1 MDIFAFVLED
11 EEKFQTQIFQAL
23 RKINPKV
30 KIRFF
35 STLEDFSAWIGLFIK
50 QGGAAVENAGFRL
63 SEDTQIE
70 TVSETKSIRLLV
82 CKSESLGS
90 RSTSL
95 IGKTIELFERRRL
108 CTQDERTSAVMT
120 AFDHEH
126 FNLKPMEA
134 TFINNVIFKPFDQ
147 LILEEHL
154 RFALVGRK
162 KPNDENFK
170 SNKLEAQVEMVK
182 DIPCEGFS
190 DLGFVTISDREV
202 PAGSVSKFYSEEFA
216 SDSIKSVMARCV
228 KSVPRTGKDQTGF
241 LCWME
246 YFALES
252 GQIKKFRKDLL
263 NEFPSSYMDA
273 RINEFRKN
281 ILVLDSLG
289 ETELAP
295 SLKRYF
301 PMCNV
306 HYYPSWERFIF
317 DSAPES
323 SGMLVEKDIP
333 IPHGFKIVLDAT
345 GHYILDQA
353 PQSETEMVFGELFK
367 DLKKKDFQQLL
378 SADAKKEWT
387 DVFHAKQVTL
397 GHEPLLMV
405 NNAGK
410 IFIVKLIEFKKSI
423 SATNSPT
430 IELLF
435 SELTMAE
442 KAAYLKSKSSLPS
455 NFDLIIASVDFM
467 NRVVEGNPYPNAK
480 RILTVSKQVGDK
492 DKKYWAPLVYD
503 IMEMPADKNFLVK
516 RIYFSFMEKFTW
528 TVNHFSKS
536 KAEIQS
542 AQQIQIDE
550 ISEAGLVF
558 KYHRALEIGSF
569 RRFYLWTPN
578 EVELRD
584 YLASCNYVE
593 EVKEAKGV
601 TYNHHFVFFAMKD
614 FYLKNIRLW
623 VREAYI
629 LSKSKEQ

>member
-11 EEKFQTQIFQAL
+11 EAKFQTQIFQAL

-35 STLEDFSAWIGLFIK
+35 STLEDFSAWIGLFVK
-50 QGGAAVENAGFRL
+50 DGLSAVENAGFRL
-63 SEDTQIE
+63 VEDTLIE
-70 TVSETKSIRLLV
+70 TVSEAKTIRLLV

-95 IGKTIELFERRRL
+95 IGKTIELFERRHL
-108 CTQDERTSAVMT
+108 CTAEERTSAIIT
-120 AFDHEH
+120 AFDHEQ

-134 TFINNVIFKPFDQ
+134 TFINNVIFKPFDE

-162 KPNDENFK
+162 KPSDENFK
-170 SNKLEAQVEMVK
+170 SNKLEAQIEMVK

-202 PAGSVSKFYSEEFA
+202 PAGSVSKFYSGEFA
-216 SDSIKSVMARCV
+216 SDTIKSVMARCV
-228 KSVPRTGKDQTGF
+228 KSVARTGKDQSGF

-246 YFALES
+246 YFALDS
-252 GQIKKFRKDLL
+252 GQIKKFRKDLI
-263 NEFPSSYMDA
+263 NEFPSSYMDS
-273 RINEFRKN
+273 RIDEFRKN

-301 PMCNV
+301 PKCNV
-306 HYYPSWERFIF
+306 HYYPNWERFIF
-317 DSAPES
+317 DSAPET

-333 IPHGFKIVLDAT
+333 IPNGFKIVLDAT

-353 PQSETEMVFGELFK
+353 PQSDTEMVFGELFK

-378 SADAKKEWT
+378 SADSKKEWT
-387 DVFHAKQVTL
+387 DVYHAKQVAS
-397 GHEPLLMV
+397 GHEPLLII
-405 NNAGK
+405 NNASK
-410 IFIVKLIEFKKSI
+410 IFIVKLTEFKKSVI
-423 SATNSPT
+423 ATNSPT

-442 KAAYLKSKSSLPS
+442 KTTYLKSKSPVPS
-455 NFDLIIASVDFM
+455 IFDVVIASVDYM
-467 NRVVEGNPYPNAK
+467 NKVMEGNLYPNAK
-480 RILTVSKQVGDK
+480 RILTVPKQVGDK
-492 DKKYWAPLVYD
+492 DKKNWAPRVYD
-503 IMEMPADKNFLVK
+503 IVEVPVDKNFIVK
-516 RIYFSFMEKFTW
+516 RIYFSFMEKFSW
-528 TVNHFSKS
+528 TVNHFNKN
-536 KAEIQS
+536 KTEIQS

-593 EVKEAKGV
+593 EVKDAKGV
-601 TYNHHFVFFAMKD
+601 TFNHHFVFFAMKD

-629 LSKSKEQ
+629 QSKSKEQ